1 MSNSRQSAIR
11 ILSCIA
17 SAADYGAFPELG
29 ADVVA
34 VLRSE
39 SRLQA
44 LDFWM
49 RYPDYLANEVLNEYD
64 KAPHPDLLKEV
75 EAIFAAREPDLRL
88 VPMVRYFF
96 GAFEPLD
103 DALAILRHRDLVR
116 VRKVGVP
123 GQRTQDNL
131 FLLTEAGQRAF
142 QSLSSLTGDLAW
154 YEQRARLVAR
164 IANGAGGKALKD
176 RQYLEKAYATTE
188 RGKLIAPIRAKV
200 EARLAQVKENAK

>member
-1 MSNSRQSAIR
+1 M
-11 ILSCIA
+11 
-17 SAADYGAFPELG
+17 
-29 ADVVA
+29 
-34 VLRSE
+34 
-39 SRLQA
+39 RLQA

-64 KAPHPDLLKEV
+64 KTPHPDLLKEV
-75 EAIFAAREPDLRL
+75 EAIFAAREPDLRH

-103 DALAILRHRDLVR
+103 DALAILRHKDLVR
-116 VRKVGVP
+116 VRKIGVP
-123 GQRTQDNL
+123 GQRTKDHL
-131 FLLTEAGQRAF
+131 YLLTEAGLRAV
-142 QSLSSLTGDLAW
+142 QTLPSLGTELAW

-176 RQYLEKAYATTE
+176 KQYLEEAYASTE